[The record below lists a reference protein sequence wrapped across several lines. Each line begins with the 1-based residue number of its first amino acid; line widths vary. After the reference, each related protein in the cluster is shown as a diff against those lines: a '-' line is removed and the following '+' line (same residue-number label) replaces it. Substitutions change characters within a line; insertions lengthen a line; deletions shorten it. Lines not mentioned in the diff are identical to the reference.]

1 MRTFVSMVRKLR
13 WVLVAS
19 GLLLALLAFSA
30 ILDWRTEDDSFVSNL
45 LVFFLVNLNVLAL
58 LVLIV
63 MVGRNVVKLMFER
76 KRGILGAKL
85 RSRLMGAFVLIAF
98 VPMGLSFLV
107 ASGLI
112 SEAMEDWFSPQIE
125 SSVTNSLTIARQY
138 MASAKLE
145 VKAAAGRIRADLA
158 HRGLLEADSLVGQ
171 QDHFESLRQLNNLYS
186 VKLVDKSG
194 KVLLEASHPTAM
206 VESFGE
212 PPLDA
217 DALRAAGAGEEQL
230 RIEERGAGQFI
241 RYYAPVR
248 SRVVVASYR
257 MDPEVVHAEGVVQDA
272 FNEYEQLKSRKH
284 PLRANFF
291 LTLALFNLMTLFGA
305 IWIAFFVSKQI
316 TGPIQKL
323 AEGTRAVARGNYDFE
338 LPPMRDDEIGFLVT
352 SFSQML
358 QDLRRSRDEAER
370 RGVLIETILANL
382 AVGVVALDNEQR
394 VTTVNSAAGAL
405 LQVDHVHFTAGAHLS
420 EVLRREDFGKIGPL
434 LDALGGDGARAAPAI
449 AEAETRIESGG
460 RELLVVATA
469 GRIVSGDGVHLGYVL
484 LLDDVTELSRSQHL
498 AAWRDVA
505 RRIAHEIKNPLTPL
519 QLSAQRLER
528 LLKSSEQSE
537 SVAESTRSIVE
548 HVEIIKRLANEFS
561 EYGRM
566 PTAQFMPTDLEVL
579 LRNTVQSFT
588 AEHQGVSFT
597 LSTDGKIP
605 EMLLDPEQIRGV
617 VRNLLNNAVAAA
629 LGTRSGQGAAV
640 DVKLAF
646 DRKTSRA
653 LLEVSDNGPG
663 VPAADKNRIFEPYF
677 TTKKGGTGLGLAIVS
692 TIIADHQGEIRVFDR
707 QPNGT
712 RMVVALPQHPQ
723 PSTLRRIAAL
733 PAE

>member
-1 MRTFVSMVRKLR
+1 MKAAVAIVRRLR
-13 WVLVAS
+13 WVLVAC
-19 GLLLALLAFSA
+19 GFLLALLAFSA
-30 ILDWRTEDDSFVSNL
+30 ILDWRSEDDSFLSNL

-125 SSVTNSLTIARQY
+125 STVSSSLTIARQY
-138 MASAKLE
+138 MSSTKVQ
-145 VKAAAGRIRADLA
+145 VKAAAGRIRGDLA
-158 HRGLLEADSLVGQ
+158 HKGSLDSDSLTGM
-171 QDHFESLRQLNNLYS
+171 QDHFENLRQLNELYS
-186 VKLVDKSG
+186 LKLVDKDG
-194 KVLLEASHPTAM
+194 RVLLEASHPTAL
-206 VESFGE
+206 VDSFGE
-212 PPLDA
+212 PPLDPEA
-217 DALRAAGAGEEQL
+217 LKDAARGEEQL
-230 RIEERGAGQFI
+230 RIEERGAGQFV
-241 RYYAPVR
+241 RTYMPVR
-248 SRVVVASYR
+248 SRTLVVSYR

-272 FNEYEQLKSRKH
+272 YNEYEQLKSRKH
-284 PLRANFF
+284 PLKANFF

-358 QDLRRSRDEAER
+358 QDLKRSRDEAER
-370 RGVLIETILANL
+370 RGVLIETIVANL

-394 VTTVNSAAGAL
+394 VTTVNSAAASL
-405 LQVDHVHFTAGAHLS
+405 LQVDHIHFNSGARLS
-420 EVLRREDFGKIGPL
+420 EVLRPEDFAKIGPL
-434 LDALGGDGARAAPAI
+434 LDALGGGAARSSPAI
-449 AEAETRIESGG
+449 VEAETRIESGG
-460 RELLVVATA
+460 RELIVVATA
-469 GRIVSGDGVHLGYVL
+469 GRVVSGDGSHLGYVL

-528 LLKSSEQSE
+528 LLNGSEQAE
-537 SVAESTRSIVE
+537 SVKESTRSIVE

-566 PTAQFMPTDLEVL
+566 PTAQFVSADLGTLV
-579 LRNTVQSFT
+579 RNTVQSFT
-588 AEHQGVSFT
+588 AEHQTVTFS
-597 LSTDGKIP
+597 LSIEDKIP

-629 LGTRSGQGAAV
+629 VSHAGATAAAV
-640 DVKLAF
+640 EVKLSF
-646 DRKTSRA
+646 DRKGSRA
-653 LLEVSDNGPG
+653 LLEVHDNGPG

-692 TIIADHQGEIRVFDR
+692 TIISDHQGEIRVFDR
-707 QPNGT
+707 QPSGT
-712 RMVVALPQHPQ
+712 RMVVALPQYPQ
-723 PSTLRRIAAL
+723 PGTIRRISG
-733 PAE
+733 